1 MTSNADQVAYWNEV
15 AGPKWVTN
23 QARLDR
29 FMAPLT
35 ALLVDAIA
43 TRPGESA
50 LDVGCGCGDLA
61 LTLAAR
67 VGAAGRVLGVDVS
80 EPMLAQARARTVEAN
95 PPARLDWLAAD
106 AMVHPF
112 APHFDVLAS
121 RFGVMFFDDRPRAF
135 ANLRRALKPHG
146 RFAFLTWRGRAEVEW
161 MQAPLNWL
169 TPVLPMP
176 EDMDGAIGPFALA
189 DGQATCE
196 LLTAAGFS
204 AVQRRAIDCRLRIG
218 SSLDEA
224 WAMLAETGPA
234 AAAIRDMDAYLRP
247 EAEALV
253 RAKLSEHFDGD
264 RVDLGGA
271 CWLYSGRA

>member
-35 ALLVDAIA
+35 AFLVDAIA

-95 PPARLDWLAAD
+95 LRRGSIGLRLTPW
-106 AMVHPF
+106 F
-112 APHFDVLAS
+112 TRS
-121 RFGVMFFDDRPRAF
+121 RRSSTCSPRA
-135 ANLRRALKPHG
+135 
-146 RFAFLTWRGRAEVEW
+146 
-161 MQAPLNWL
+161 
-169 TPVLPMP
+169 
-176 EDMDGAIGPFALA
+176 
-189 DGQATCE
+189 
-196 LLTAAGFS
+196 S
-204 AVQRRAIDCRLRIG
+204 A
-218 SSLDEA
+218 
-224 WAMLAETGPA
+224 
-234 AAAIRDMDAYLRP
+234 
-247 EAEALV
+247 
-253 RAKLSEHFDGD
+253 
-264 RVDLGGA
+264 
-271 CWLYSGRA
+271 